1 MNIKV
6 DERAINEHH
15 DKVEKCESEKF
26 LEPKQLVIGKNEK
39 GETVEDLEED
49 NHKLNP
55 DPFLIAGTK
64 VLSGTGTALVCA
76 VGSNTY
82 LNRNTK
88 TGTINEAEV
97 MVAEKTFLEE
107 KLKLIE
113 NRMLVIGFFV
123 IALSLITQ
131 VAFLFLYGVIGKDGL
146 FSGESLKKVAKAG
159 IIGLV
164 LFIVIIP
171 EGLGVAIQI
180 ALSMSVGRLKNSAN
194 ILVKNHQA
202 LQNCA
207 TVNEV
212 CVAKTG
218 MLTQGKP
225 NIVTIHR
232 DGEEWN
238 DTDSGNV
245 MD

>member
-1 MNIKV
+1 
-6 DERAINEHH
+6 
-15 DKVEKCESEKF
+15 
-26 LEPKQLVIGKNEK
+26 
-39 GETVEDLEED
+39 
-49 NHKLNP
+49 
-55 DPFLIAGTK
+55 
-64 VLSGTGTALVCA
+64 
-76 VGSNTY
+76 
-82 LNRNTK
+82 
-88 TGTINEAEV
+88 
-97 MVAEKTFLEE
+97 
-107 KLKLIE
+107 
-113 NRMLVIGFFV
+113 
-123 IALSLITQ
+123 
-131 VAFLFLYGVIGKDGL
+131 LFLYGVIGKDGL